1 MANAF
6 LKDFIV
12 HSHADYSSNIL
23 QIIQREDIDLV
34 LLNMKGAHSLGM
46 GLCEKIRGE
55 SAVSIILMGGSNDF
69 YLARQALAFHVS
81 DYLVDPVDPEEFYK
95 SLKTVKCELDSK
107 YRSYSQ
113 SETDNE
119 ISLKTAAMSSCSII
133 NAIKQFVQEQLHQNI
148 TLKKISDSLSFN
160 CAYLGQKFKQ
170 HENMTFNEYLLQQ
183 RMEKAK
189 RLLETTDM
197 KIYEIA
203 GAVGYTEIDWFYKKF
218 KEHAGAS
225 ANEYRKQCFI
235 SA

>member
-6 LKDFIV
+6 SNDFVV
-12 HSHADYSSNIL
+12 HSHADYSSNTL
-23 QIIQREDIDLV
+23 QIIEREDIALV
-34 LLNMKGAHSLGM
+34 LLDMKDTHSLGM
-46 GLCEKIRGE
+46 KLCEKIRGG
-55 SAVSIILMGGSNDF
+55 SAVPIILMGGSNDF
-69 YLARQALAFHVS
+69 YLARKALALHVS
-81 DYLVDPVDPEEFYK
+81 DYLLDPVDPVELYK
-95 SLKTVKCELDSK
+95 SIRMVKRELDSK
-107 YRSYSQ
+107 YRSNFP
-113 SETDNE
+113 SESVNE
-119 ISLKTAAMSSCSII
+119 NSLESVPMSSCSII

-170 HENMTFNEYLLQQ
+170 HENMTFNDYLLQQ

-189 RLLETTDM
+189 SLLETTDM

-218 KEHAGAS
+218 KEYTGTS